1 MMKLTRGTKKRD
13 VISIYGMPGLGKT
26 TLTRKVYNNPYIVN
40 YFDVKT
46 WCAVSQ
52 AYNRKKLLAEIF
64 NQTTRREMDE
74 DDDIADLLLTTQI
87 EHVAKHLQHH
97 GDPYSLIFLTST
109 QSWKLLE
116 NKLSR
121 RERCPLDLL
130 EAGLRVAQHCK
141 GLPLMVVLVAGFI
154 AKMERELEV
163 ANDLSSLVLGEQSMK
178 VIQSS
183 YEHLEDH

>member
-1 MMKLTRGTKKRD
+1 MKLTRGTKKRD

-74 DDDIADLLLTTQI
+74 DDDIADLLR
-87 EHVAKHLQHH
+87 K
-97 GDPYSLIFLTST
+97 SLEEEDISF
-109 QSWKLLE
+109 WKLLE